1 MKGTIKRRRDFQ
13 AVYEHGQRAFGEHV
27 VVFGLRTATGTTTD
41 SATDS
46 AADPTLTT
54 PHLPTGA
61 TGNVGPRVGIVA
73 SRKVGNAV
81 RRNRAKRVLRAAP
94 QPLRPYLP
102 AESWLVLVARSS
114 LAQPDV
120 RSQQIEREL
129 SELLVRLELL
139 EDDPA

>member
-1 MKGTIKRRRDFQ
+1 VKGTIKRRRDFQ

-27 VVFGLRTATGTTTD
+27 VVFGLRTATGF
-41 SATDS
+41 
-46 AADPTLTT
+46 AAAAAPRV
-54 PHLPTGA
+54 PHLPDGNTG
-61 TGNVGPRVGIVA
+61 TTGPRVGIVA

-81 RRNRAKRVLRAAP
+81 RRNRAKRVLRAALH
-94 QPLRPYLP
+94 PLRPYLP

-120 RSQQIEREL
+120 RTQQVEREL
-129 SELLVRLELL
+129 AALLVRLELM